1 MGIKEWLIPQDE
13 VFYSLF
19 EAHAKTVVSASKILE
34 QMMNKDIDA
43 TEAQKAIKD
52 LEHEGDAITHKIFD
66 VLNRTFI
73 TPLDP
78 LEISRLGSAL
88 DDVLD
93 YIDDSAEK
101 IVAYYCITDY
111 DPIMI
116 EFSSIIRRSAEQ
128 IEIGVKS
135 IRNHAKLSE
144 CESCYIEVNRLEN
157 MADDL
162 LSHATRSLFEGK
174 DPIRIIK
181 LKDIYEC
188 LEISTDKCED
198 VVNILSDIC
207 IRHA

>member
-1 MGIKEWLIPQDE
+1 MGIKEWLIPQDD

-19 EAHAKTVVSASKILE
+19 EDHAKTVVSASKILE
-34 QMMNKDIDA
+34 QMMNKEIDA
-43 TEAQKAIKD
+43 ILAQKAIKD

-88 DDVLD
+88 DDILD

-101 IVAYYCITDY
+101 IVTYYSISDY
-111 DPIMI
+111 DSTMI
-116 EFSSIIRRSAEQ
+116 QFSSIIRRSTEQ

-135 IRNHAKLSE
+135 IRNHSKLSD

-162 LSHATRSLFEGK
+162 LSQATRSLFECK